1 MSLPNFVFLSLS
13 SLRIFKKKLDKGFSI
28 SKFRLK
34 LLINKFVKTSKPIM
48 IIIQNFDGYLNLRKE
63 ICRCQKCLIITSS
76 QPIMNSL
83 AKPLKYRNILEYEE
97 TFCRACY
104 FTMWSYKSVKKNWVT
119 ELQEWVFPLSFS
131 FLFVSV
137 IFPTIWF
144 SFVFFTQKVVFILL
158 NN

>member
-1 MSLPNFVFLSLS
+1 
-13 SLRIFKKKLDKGFSI
+13 
-28 SKFRLK
+28 
-34 LLINKFVKTSKPIM
+34 M

-104 FTMWSYKSVKKNWVT
+104 FTMWSYKRVKKNWVT
-119 ELQEWVFPLSFS
+119 ELEEWVSPLSFS
-131 FLFVSV
+131 FSFLIV
-137 IFPTIWF
+137 IFPIIWLLF
-144 SFVFFTQKVVFILL
+144 AFLYTKSSFYLIKQLKLRVRRVLSIYLFLKFLMIEILRL
-158 NN
+158 